1 MFLFSYLPFY
11 NFILKL
17 FGYKT
22 NNKEETIYFDLET
35 TGLNPYHN
43 KIIEYAF
50 VCEEHESNNDND
62 NNDNDNDNDNARI
75 NETNYK
81 NSSENNDNKYN
92 NDNYI
97 TSLVNPET
105 KFDRKITNI
114 TNIHPDQLE
123 DKPTMD
129 KCLLDITHFINYE
142 SDKYSK
148 TSYLVAHNCD
158 SFDKIFLKNAITNYQ
173 DTTNT
178 ELDTQN
184 WKYIDTVLFA
194 KKLYPNLFSYSLKS
208 LSTLFKIK
216 EGDHRALNDAKCLQ
230 KVYHNLVLKLTNKI
244 DKTYDS
250 LIENPSIVYDYIYN

>member
-1 MFLFSYLPFY
+1 MFLISYLPFY

-50 VCEEHESNNDND
+50 ICEEHEVDNIETTD
-62 NNDNDNDNDNARI
+62 NMRDKI
-75 NETNYK
+75 NETNYM
-81 NSSENNDNKYN
+81 NSSEDIDNEYS

-123 DKPTMD
+123 DKPTID
-129 KCLLDITHFINYE
+129 KCLLDITHFINYD

-194 KKLYPNLFSYSLKS
+194 KKLYPNLFSYSLKN
-208 LSTLFKIK
+208 LSNLFKIK
-216 EGDHRALNDAKCLQ
+216 DGDHRALNDAKCLQ
-230 KVYHNLVLKLTNKI
+230 KVYHNLLLKLTNKI

>member
-1 MFLFSYLPFY
+1 MFLISYLPLY

-17 FGYKT
+17 FGYKP

-50 VCEEHESNNDND
+50 VCEEHKSNNDN
-62 NNDNDNDNDNARI
+62 NTNI

-81 NSSENNDNKYN
+81 NSSENNDDDDEYN

-123 DKPTMD
+123 DKPTID
-129 KCLLDITHFINYE
+129 KCLLDITQFINYE

-158 SFDKIFLKNAITNYQ
+158 SFDKVFLKNAIKYFEV
-173 DTTNT
+173 TTNT

-194 KKLYPNLFSYSLKS
+194 KKLYPNLFSYSLKN

-230 KVYHNLVLKLTNKI
+230 KVYHNLLLKLTNKI